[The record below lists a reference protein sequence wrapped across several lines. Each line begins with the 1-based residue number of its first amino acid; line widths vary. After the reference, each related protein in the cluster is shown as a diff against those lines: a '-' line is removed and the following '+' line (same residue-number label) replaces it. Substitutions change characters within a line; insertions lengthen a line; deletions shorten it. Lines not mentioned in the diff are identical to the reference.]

1 MHYRDRR
8 QAGLELATHLGDL
21 EGHPHVL
28 VLGIPR
34 GGVVVAHQVALAL
47 NAPLDVYMARKL
59 GAPGNPELAIGAI
72 SADGRVVVDEALARA
87 VGAGEEY
94 VRRET
99 QRQQREIERRL
110 ARYRGRLPPLV
121 VKDRI
126 VVLVD
131 DGVATGATTLAAV
144 QALAAEGPS
153 QLILAVPV
161 ASQEAAAKLAAEVD
175 RFVCALIPD
184 LFWAVGAFY
193 ADFAQTT
200 DEEVIQL
207 LQDPALSGRDSDGA
221 GGFPNDDRAP

>member
-8 QAGLELATHLGDL
+8 QAGLELASYLGDL
-21 EGHPHVL
+21 KGHPHVL

-72 SADGRVVVDEALARA
+72 SADGRVVVDEALAAA
-87 VGAGEEY
+87 VGADEEY
-94 VRRET
+94 VRREA
-99 QRQQREIERRL
+99 QRQQREVERRL
-110 ARYRGRLPPLV
+110 ARYRGQLPPLI
-121 VKDRI
+121 VKDRV

-131 DGVATGATTLAAV
+131 DGLATGATTLAAAR
-144 QALAAEGPS
+144 ALRAEKPS

-161 ASQEAAAKLAAEVD
+161 ASREAAAKLSVEVD
-175 RFVCALIPD
+175 RFVCPLVPD
-184 LFWAVGAFY
+184 FFWAVGAFY
-193 ADFAQTT
+193 ADFTQTA

-207 LQDPALSGRDSDGA
+207 LQDPALPGRDSAGA